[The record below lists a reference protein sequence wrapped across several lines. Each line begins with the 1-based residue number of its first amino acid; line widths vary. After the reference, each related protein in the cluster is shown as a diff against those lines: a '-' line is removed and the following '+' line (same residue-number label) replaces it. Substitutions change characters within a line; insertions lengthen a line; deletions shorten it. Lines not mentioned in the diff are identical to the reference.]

1 MRITTEHNEPTTSR
15 IRRATVRLGLATAV
29 SSTAL
34 MMAAEAAHAG
44 IAVNHNESAGI
55 DRR

>member
-1 MRITTEHNEPTTSR
+1 MRTTTEHNEPTANR
-15 IRRATVRLGLATAV
+15 IRRATVRLALATAM

-34 MMAAEAAHAG
+34 VMAAEAAHAR
-44 IAVNHNESAGI
+44 IVLNHNESAGI